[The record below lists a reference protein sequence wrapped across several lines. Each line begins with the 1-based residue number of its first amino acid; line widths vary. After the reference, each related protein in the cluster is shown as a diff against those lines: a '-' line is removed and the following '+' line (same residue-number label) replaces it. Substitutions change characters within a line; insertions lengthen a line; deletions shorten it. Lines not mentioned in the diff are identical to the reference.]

1 MGTTRLI
8 IRLDAFNALNQ
19 DNYGIPINSM
29 SNVNFGRNT
38 NDWGRRILQLSGKL
52 SF

>member
-1 MGTTRLI
+1 
-8 IRLDAFNALNQ
+8 
-19 DNYGIPINSM
+19 M
-29 SNVNFGRNT
+29 SNVNFGGNT